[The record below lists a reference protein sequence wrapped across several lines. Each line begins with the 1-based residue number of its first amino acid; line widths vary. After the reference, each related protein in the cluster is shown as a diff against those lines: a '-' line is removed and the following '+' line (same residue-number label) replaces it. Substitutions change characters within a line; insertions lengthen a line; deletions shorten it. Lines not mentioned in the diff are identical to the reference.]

1 MIQNLINSGTSLS
14 TLSTTY
20 THLVAGENQENQIKR
35 EKTKLKRHGKH
46 YHPISKMK
54 QKEMIDYSKL
64 KWQYWLSFL
73 PDVFKMWQ
81 AFSWSCFSVIDYALH
96 LLYIWGG

>member
-1 MIQNLINSGTSLS
+1 MS

-64 KWQYWLSFL
+64 K
-73 PDVFKMWQ
+73 
-81 AFSWSCFSVIDYALH
+81 
-96 LLYIWGG
+96 